1 MSRFF
6 ALFVRSPLGACL
18 VLVSALSCGGA
29 PFAAVDD
36 AGVLEAGVAGMD
48 VSARAGDSMPLGVW
62 RASADAADAVSK
74 LSDGAAMEMEAGR
87 GGMDGNGDGGS
98 ALTADSGCWT
108 VCVVDQ
114 GSGLTEYPCEYPCP
128 VDP

>member
-1 MSRFF
+1 
-6 ALFVRSPLGACL
+6 
-18 VLVSALSCGGA
+18 
-29 PFAAVDD
+29 
-36 AGVLEAGVAGMD
+36 
-48 VSARAGDSMPLGVW
+48 MPLGVW

-87 GGMDGNGDGGS
+87 GGMDGNGDGGAGADGGS